1 MIPPS
6 YKLELICQYE
16 ITSIETNS
24 SITDDLGFEISL
36 WFFCF
41 LCKTLPKR
49 LKLNKVDI
57 YMFKLKKRGTR
68 RRCDIYPEL
77 TTIKAPK

>member
-16 ITSIETNS
+16 VTSIETNS

-49 LKLNKVDI
+49 LKLNEVDI
-57 YMFKLKKRGTR
+57 YMFKALRMFELLTREVCIFLKK
-68 RRCDIYPEL
+68 
-77 TTIKAPK
+77 